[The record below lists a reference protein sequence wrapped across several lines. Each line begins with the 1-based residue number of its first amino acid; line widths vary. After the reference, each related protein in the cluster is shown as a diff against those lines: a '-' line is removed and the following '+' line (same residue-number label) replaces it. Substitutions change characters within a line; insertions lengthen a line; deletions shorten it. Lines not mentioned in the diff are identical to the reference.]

1 MSFHFVLDLE
11 LSSASVALFGSQV
24 EVMMCRAWCLPIRDY
39 PYLAAEE
46 VFLIFPYN
54 YL

>member
-24 EVMMCRAWCLPIRDY
+24 EVMMFAHS
-39 PYLAAEE
+39 
-46 VFLIFPYN
+46 
-54 YL
+54 